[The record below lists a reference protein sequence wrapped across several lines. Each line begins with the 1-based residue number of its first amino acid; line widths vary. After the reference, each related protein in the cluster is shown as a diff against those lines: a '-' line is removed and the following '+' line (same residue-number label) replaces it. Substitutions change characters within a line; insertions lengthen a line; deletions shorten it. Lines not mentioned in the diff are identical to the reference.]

1 MLLFCFVPTLH
12 LLHTLHSNIWSNAV
26 SFVFLLGRQKKYLLF
41 VEEVQGDPLGRE
53 AVRQELRE
61 ARLLHLHVLAH
72 QVERDL
78 GVELAEK
85 LPARAAG
92 DAELALQLLA
102 VHCTRSKVPVTLR
115 Y

>member
-41 VEEVQGDPLGRE
+41 VERQVHPLGRE
-53 AVRQELRE
+53 AVRQEYRE

-102 VHCTRSKVPVTLR
+102 VHCD
-115 Y
+115 